1 VSRYTDPQSET
12 DVAAIIN
19 AAVVAA
25 TPVPITPGGLYVAVV
40 PQGHTATVVD
50 DRDANDRRAE
60 APRRRKGTANL
71 TRTESFTAYVQANTF
86 ADAEV
91 GPALYA
97 DDDRHE
103 ITAVFN
109 GAGPALPGWGDDR
122 AVLRLVTTDD
132 WKAWTARDQIP
143 MTQVMLAEFLEDHQR
158 NVVSPD
164 GATLLELVTTFEA
177 MTNVEVQSVTRLT
190 NGTRQLV
197 WKETTTARAGQV
209 NQAEFPDSFLLELVP
224 FEGLAPVAV
233 GARLRYKVTRDHGL
247 QLTFLLDDTD
257 TVLRD
262 AFDAVLAAVEQDLG
276 LVAYH
281 GSPPV

>member
-1 VSRYTDPQSET
+1 MTHYDPKET
-12 DVAAIIN
+12 DAASIIN

-40 PQGHTATVVD
+40 PEGHTPVVVD
-50 DRDANDRRAE
+50 DRDKNDARGD
-60 APRRRKGTANL
+60 APRRRKGTARL

-97 DDDRHE
+97 DDRGHK

-109 GAGPALPGWGDDR
+109 GSGPALPGWGDDR
-122 AVLRLVTTDD
+122 AVLELVTTED
-132 WKAWTARDQIP
+132 WNDWTVQDRIP
-143 MTQVMLAEFLEDHQR
+143 MSQVKLAEFLEDHQA
-158 NVVSPD
+158 NVVSPS
-164 GATLLELVTTFEA
+164 GADLLELISTFEA
-177 MTNVEVQSVTRLT
+177 MVSVEVKSVTRLA
-190 NGTRQLV
+190 NGTRQV
-197 WKETTTARAGQV
+197 AWNETATARAGQAH
-209 NQAEFPDSFLLELVP
+209 QAEFPDSFLLELVP

-233 GARLRYKVTRDHGL
+233 GARLRYKAAREGL

-257 TVLRD
+257 TILRD
-262 AFDAVLAAVEQDLG
+262 AFDAVLAAVESDVG

-281 GSPPV
+281 GSPPQS